1 MNPMKKKTKTKT
13 LIVTETVRYEFEVPA
28 SMPEDET
35 ALKRFFGRQRDPWAG
50 ADFAAVTEREFVVE
64 APADENPKPAPNEVL
79 VG

>member
-1 MNPMKKKTKTKT
+1 MKPMNKSKTKT

-28 SMPEDET
+28 SMPDDET
-35 ALKRFFGRQRDPWAG
+35 ALKCFFGKQSDPWTG

-64 APADENPKPAPNEVL
+64 APADANPRPAPDEVP